1 MLILARMAALALA
14 LIGSPAFAFVGAL
27 QPVVAGP
34 QVAPVAGVTAP
45 IYFNLAKGGYPISNG
60 TCATYGHFVPCAFN
74 VSRAS
79 SGYVNTSD
87 GNWWSV
93 PSGALRAT
101 NSGALIEEARTNSI
115 PNNTMVGA
123 VVMAD
128 NVEMLNTSGG
138 VLNSANWTLVQPGS
152 STVTFGAGTLSIN
165 SDGTNRAYATQQITG
180 LVVGRNYVVS
190 ANINTG
196 YALPQIAVGT
206 TSGGTELLNYNAVQG
221 NGQGSGSVTD
231 RYAFTAT
238 QATAWVSLSRLTA
251 GTATFTSVS
260 VMDGEHVQNGGFSAN
275 PLNASQSTVQNGWQ
289 WRNNSGTGTVTWD
302 GTGVT
307 LAGDGTN
314 AAQITQRIATPVI
327 NTVYTVTFD
336 VVSANSVSVNVGT
349 AAYANNNLSTAIAGI
364 VTSYK
369 LQFLASSGVTYLTF
383 AKTSASSVKVAN
395 VSITSAGAAPDLWSK
410 GGGTS
415 STTGVVREVVAVGT
429 SSGIN
434 TIDLRFYARADA
446 AGGDIDMNMAITNV
460 AATYGQTWTGGA
472 FAQVV
477 SGQLPNAPFSL
488 ILYNNLLNNNGGGS
502 LIAANTGVQSGSLSQ
517 YRTNYSFTYTN
528 SGTTGISPR
537 LAMTA
542 PAGAYDFTVRCGLPQ
557 LENNNINSSVASAAK
572 AADGTGG
579 VNGSAVYSVGGGTGT
594 AATLNVTWAAGVMTV
609 NSVASAGGYSVF
621 PPSPATLTYVS
632 GAATG
637 WTGATVNLTPTDNA
651 ASGFATS
658 PIATTGTSAAR
669 AADVVTM
676 NYAGAFGGEETIY
689 AKARPQAPVTS
700 NVTQYFV
707 VVSDGSTTNRIGV
720 IRSTNG
726 VAQALANTGGGSP
739 TIGATSWPQNALG
752 KIAAATRNADLSMS
766 FNGSAITNSSSLGSL
781 TGLNAISIGSRQ
793 GGTAQTQTDGFLLE
807 GLIHPYARLPD
818 QQLQNMTTP

>member
-101 NSGALIEEARTNSI
+101 NSGALIEEGRTNSVR
-115 PNNTMVGA
+115 NNTMVGA

-190 ANINTG
+190 ANTNTG
-196 YALPQIAVGT
+196 NTRPQIAVGT

-238 QATAWVSLSRLTA
+238 QATAWVSLSRLAA

-260 VMDGEHVQNGGFSAN
+260 VMDGEHVQNGGFSAD

-289 WRNNSGTGTVTWD
+289 WS
-302 GTGVT
+302 
-307 LAGDGTN
+307 LAGTSNVTYSGGAVQLISDGSGNPANLNSMALPTVSGFTYTLSFDLSGGTN
-314 AAQITQRIATPVI
+314 AVVRAGTTLGGLTLLNSTRSMGVGQQVQFTAQ
-327 NTVYTVTFD
+327 
-336 VVSANSVSVNVGT
+336 S
-349 AAYANNNLSTAIAGI
+349 ST
-364 VTSYK
+364 
-369 LQFLASSGVTYLTF
+369 TYLTF
-383 AKTSASSVKVAN
+383 INVTASTTVTVDN
-395 VSITSAGAAPDLWSK
+395 VSLLSAGKIPTNYSWYQATNPFIISVSGVGQSNGLPTTTFNVS
-410 GGGTS
+410 GTPS
-415 STTGVVREVVAVGT
+415 VSTLQFFVDGATV
-429 SSGIN
+429 I
-434 TIDLRFYARADA
+434 
-446 AGGDIDMNMAITNV
+446 
-460 AATYGQTWTGGA
+460 AATYGQTWTHSGFYAMSNLTNLTGLVLGVRSVNSGGT
-472 FAQVV
+472 
-477 SGQLPNAPFSL
+477 
-488 ILYNNLLNNNGGGS
+488 ILADTTGS
-502 LIAANTGVQSGSLSQ
+502 LVTAGTSLGRQSFSM
-517 YRTNYSFTYTN
+517 TPTN
-528 SGTTGISPR
+528 SATAYVRPIILFSGI
-537 LAMTA
+537 TA
-542 PAGAYDFTVRCGLPQ
+542 GNPINFDFTVAAEQ
-557 LENNNINSSVASAAK
+557 LENNNINSSVTSAAK
-572 AADGTGG
+572 ASDGTGG

-609 NSVASAGGYSVF
+609 NSVASAGDYTTF